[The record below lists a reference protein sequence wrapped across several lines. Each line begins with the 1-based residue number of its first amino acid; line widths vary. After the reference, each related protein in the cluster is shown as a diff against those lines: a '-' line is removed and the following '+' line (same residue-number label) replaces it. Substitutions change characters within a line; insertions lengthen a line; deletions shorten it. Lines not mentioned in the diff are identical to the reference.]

1 MNTESFFIEDS
12 EILLA
17 QNLCRLITDDNI
29 RNRAVANA
37 LAANIAVKYF
47 EGNSIDVDSAT
58 GLHNVSKILDKYDIS
73 DIYVKNCYIDVRVC
87 FEDDELSVPV
97 ENFEKDLLPVAYMF
111 IKLSAD
117 LTEAEVLG
125 FVRPE
130 DVKQENPIEGYY
142 SVPRESLVVYY
153 DIESLLS
160 AYADEPEVEDKAI
173 YSYADGSLQN
183 VDEFLKNLLK
193 SKDAR
198 QRFIKIMQAET
209 IFEFVSVNN
218 SVDSES
224 TIDLSKNTDD
234 SLELNDL
241 SLNQE
246 VDLIEPVEDIIA
258 VGEDIDL
265 LSEAPIN
272 ESLELNDDSSDST
285 LYLDNNNLEN
295 DVLSADVAEENQVV
309 NNTEE
314 FNYTNSD
321 DIQDFNSDDIQL
333 MSSYDSAENLSMS
346 EDPIVLQEDNNN
358 EIELNNNENDNTK
371 EDEVNNS
378 IVLENNYYNEL
389 ENELVDKNASA
400 NSTNSTNSIESYE
413 DINDS
418 EMSRLLADDND
429 SILSED
435 GKNNTEN
442 NFSNGFTT
450 VMSSNADENIPN
462 DDNEAHNNQL
472 DTLFDK
478 DDEQQHSN
486 SGEEV
491 LQSSDEPEYDN
502 GDIDFYVNDKK
513 TKKSGMKPLLILI
526 FTALVASAVYFGF
539 TKFNSSAKIDNEIM
553 SEETRNSI
561 PETTENETPE
571 AMPNETVEPVQVQNE
586 VNEPT
591 STAIPA
597 IEQNLDASILV
608 SNLKVFWEVPAA
620 YSSNTSAN
628 RYLVKLGKVVQLNL
642 KSELL
647 LLNKPPISN
656 KIAIEIS
663 YNPNSRKFV
672 ANGITISSGE
682 KSVDDVILNTVNRA
696 LAMNMSM
703 NTDSFAKLQGNP
715 VLIIQF

>member
-29 RNRAVANA
+29 RNRAVANT

-47 EGNSIDVDSAT
+47 EGNSVDVDSAS

-73 DIYVKNCYIDVRVC
+73 DIYVKNCYIDVRIC
-87 FEDDELSVPV
+87 FSENELSVPV
-97 ENFEKDLLPVAYMF
+97 EHFEKKLLPVAYMF
-111 IKLSAD
+111 IKLSTD

-130 DVKQENPIEGYY
+130 DVKQENPIDGYY

-160 AYADEPEVEDKAI
+160 AYADEPEVDDRAI
-173 YSYADGSLQN
+173 YSYADGSMQN
-183 VDEFLKNLLK
+183 VEEFLSDLLK
-193 SKDAR
+193 SRDAR
-198 QRFIKIMQAET
+198 QRFIKVMQAET

-218 SVDSES
+218 NVS
-224 TIDLSKNTDD
+224 TIDMSNSSED

-241 SLNQE
+241 SLNQD

-265 LSEAPIN
+265 LSDTPIN

-285 LYLDNNNLEN
+285 LYLDNDNLEN
-295 DVLSADVAEENQVV
+295 DVLITGDDTDDEIHDVENVENIEV
-309 NNTEE
+309 NNTVGD
-314 FNYTNSD
+314 SL
-321 DIQDFNSDDIQL
+321 QDFNSDEIQL
-333 MSSYDSAENLSMS
+333 KSTYDSSENFIKNDDST
-346 EDPIVLQEDNNN
+346 VLVENND
-358 EIELNNNENDNTK
+358 IELSNVTNDNLKNEEHEGASVT
-371 EDEVNNS
+371 V
-378 IVLENNYYNEL
+378 ENNYYEEL
-389 ENELVDKNASA
+389 ENDLVEN
-400 NSTNSTNSIESYE
+400 NVPVNTTNIAE

-418 EMSRLLADDND
+418 EMSRLLADGNE
-429 SILSED
+429 SILSDNSEND
-435 GKNNTEN
+435 KNN
-442 NFSNGFTT
+442 NFNNGFTT
-450 VMSSNADENIPN
+450 VMSSNEEENLSDE
-462 DDNEAHNNQL
+462 AQNNQL

-478 DDEQQHSN
+478 DDEPQHSN
-486 SGEEV
+486 S
-491 LQSSDEPEYDN
+491 SDEVPQSNEESEYNYDN
-502 GDIDFYVNDKK
+502 GDIDFYANDKK
-513 TKKSGMKPLLILI
+513 TKKSGMNPLLIFI
-526 FTALVASAVYFGF
+526 FTALVAATVYFGF
-539 TKFNSSAKIDNEIM
+539 TKFNSSPKIDNDVI
-553 SEETRNSI
+553 SEEARNSI
-561 PETTENETPE
+561 PNVVENETPE
-571 AMPNETVEPVQVQNE
+571 AMPNETVEPTPVQNE

-591 STAIPA
+591 SAAIPA

-608 SNLKVFWEVPAA
+608 SNLKVFWEVPTA

-647 LLNKPPISN
+647 LLNKPPITN

-663 YNPNSRKFV
+663 YNPNSRKFE
-672 ANGITISSGE
+672 ANGITVSSGE